1 MTCSTTVTFKRGT
14 TYAATV
20 VYTPA
25 AGGPANLLT
34 TTVTSDVIDSVGVTY
49 PCTITMAG
57 NGLSFVASV
66 ADTTRWA
73 LGLARQ
79 DIRFVTGGVIYFSE
93 TMRLSVIDQ
102 VTDA

>member
-14 TYAATV
+14 TFAATV
-20 VYTPA
+20 TYTPE

-34 TTVTSDVIDSVGVTY
+34 TTVTSNIIDSDDNTY

-57 NGLSFVASV
+57 GGLSFVASV
-66 ADTTRWA
+66 PDTTNFSLGNARW
-73 LGLARQ
+73 
-79 DIRFVTGGVIYFSE
+79 DIKFAYGTTIFYSE

-102 VTDA
+102 VTV

>member
-14 TYAATV
+14 TFAATV
-20 VYTPA
+20 TYTPE

-34 TTVTSDVIDSVGVTY
+34 TTVTSNIIDSDGATY

-57 NGLSFVASV
+57 GGLSFVASV
-66 ADTTRWA
+66 PDTTNFSLGNARW
-73 LGLARQ
+73 
-79 DIRFVTGGVIYFSE
+79 DIKFAYGTTIFYSE

-102 VTDA
+102 VTD